1 MKKRKSFDV
10 ALLRDDIN
18 RRLAESTCEPEVRYG
33 MISVLE
39 SVLRA
44 TGNYHG
50 FCYLDP
56 VTKQP
61 VCNVLAP
68 DQSRRYYYS
77 YR

>member
-1 MKKRKSFDV
+1 MTKRKTFDV
-10 ALLRDDIN
+10 DSLRDDIN

-39 SVLRA
+39 TVLRE
-44 TGNYHG
+44 TGNYYG

-61 VCNVLAP
+61 TCNVLVL
-68 DQSRRYYYS
+68 DQSRRYYYR